1 VGREKSVA
9 VLDIRGP
16 LDHHADSWG
25 ESYEAI
31 IERLN
36 DAIAGRSDTKDGPRS
51 PASAIVLRIDS
62 PGGVVSGLNE
72 TTERM
77 QSIRKACGIPLYAY
91 VDEMAASAAYEL
103 ACACTDIFSPPS
115 AILGSIGVISTM
127 GSRADANEA
136 AGVRIVTLTSGAR
149 KSDGHPDVPI
159 TDAAMKAEQGRVDEL
174 ARQFFAIVSKA
185 RGIPVAKIEGFQ
197 AGIFLGAAAVKAGL
211 SDGVLSWE
219 RFVKKISLAHSAQ
232 TRTHSAY
239 GTSRPSGERTMPL
252 NIDALIAKKT
262 AALAAEQ
269 DPDKRLSLAAELHS
283 AKKTKKEMDDEEER
297 CETEED
303 ETKAEAEK
311 KKKEAA
317 KKKAEADAA
326 ARAAALP
333 ASTSTLA
340 RTVAALTGETDEARM
355 VGALQGLVDKA
366 AGADALEARLDA
378 LEAATARNAKNA
390 SIDKALADGDIS
402 KAIAAKLRAKSAEMV
417 AEHLDMVRGS
427 KAFATDKRLE
437 PRGSVG
443 ADGLDDDTR
452 ASIDAWVKA
461 APAADQAALRA
472 DLIKA
477 HLNVTT
483 RDGAGSH

>member
-1 VGREKSVA
+1 MGREKSVA
-9 VLDIRGP
+9 VIDIRGP

-77 QSIRKACGIPLYAY
+77 QAIRKACGIPLYAY

-115 AILGSIGVISTM
+115 AIIGSVGVISTM

-185 RGIPVAKIEGFQ
+185 RGISVEKIEGFQ

-219 RFVKKISLAHSAQ
+219 RFVKKISLAHGAQ

-239 GTSRPSGERTMPL
+239 GTSRPSGERTMSL

-311 KKKEAA
+311 KEAA

-333 ASTSTLA
+333 SSTSTLA

-366 AGADALEARLDA
+366 HGYDALQADVEALKNERKRDAKESAITSKLRGGFISAGKADWLRSQSLDVVTSY
-378 LEAATARNAKNA
+378 LKTCTAKLFN
-390 SIDKALADGDIS
+390 LDGDEKIPARHGSLS
-402 KAIAAKLRAKSAEMV
+402 KEGLDEDTLKSIEEACASYEGDKDKLRSALV
-417 AEHLDMVRGS
+417 QAQFDVQ
-427 KAFATDKRLE
+427 
-437 PRGSVG
+437 
-443 ADGLDDDTR
+443 TR
-452 ASIDAWVKA
+452 
-461 APAADQAALRA
+461 
-472 DLIKA
+472 
-477 HLNVTT
+477 T
-483 RDGAGSH
+483 GAGSH